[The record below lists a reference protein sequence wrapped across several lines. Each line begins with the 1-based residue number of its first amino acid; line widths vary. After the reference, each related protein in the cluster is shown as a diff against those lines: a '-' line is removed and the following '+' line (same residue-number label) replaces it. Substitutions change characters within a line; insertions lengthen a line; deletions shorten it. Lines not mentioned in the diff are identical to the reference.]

1 MVLEDSSKGLCDVLC
16 NVSCG
21 VLHNVL
27 CDEFEVLASK
37 EDTEGVSAP
46 KASDDFAPP

>member
-21 VLHNVL
+21 
-27 CDEFEVLASK
+27 EVLVSK
-37 EDTEGVSAP
+37 EDTEGVNAA
-46 KASDDFAPP
+46 KVSDDFAPP

>member
-21 VLHNVL
+21 VLCDVL
-27 CDEFEVLASK
+27 CDEPEALASK
-37 EDTEGVSAP
+37 EDAEEVNAL